1 MNGSR
6 EDEDEE
12 EVDGRDEEYDEEGYT
27 ECIRCGDHVMSEFM
41 ENHLRKIHGESTRKV
56 LMLK

>member
-12 EVDGRDEEYDEEGYT
+12 EVNGRDEEYDEEGYT

-56 LMLK
+56 L